1 MNPRLLDPRLL
12 AALRALLIAVIA
24 AMVMPQLAQA
34 QYYDPYRP
42 PPPVYGGPVYGAPQ
56 PYGRPPYGDP
66 RYGGPPPGYY
76 NRPPPPPAYGRPP
89 PRYGSNM
96 GTGCV
101 TSRGNCSTDRP
112 VPIGTGCRCMIPGF
126 GRKRGAV
133 EY

>member
-1 MNPRLLDPRLL
+1 MSPRLL
-12 AALRALLIAVIA
+12 AAFSAVLIAIA
-24 AMVMPQLAQA
+24 AVMTMPQIALA

-42 PPPVYGGPVYGAPQ
+42 PPPVYGGPVYGGPVYGAPQ
-56 PYGRPPYGDP
+56 PYGRPPYGS
-66 RYGGPPPGYY
+66 PPPGYY

-96 GTGCV
+96 GMGCV
-101 TSRGNCSTDRP
+101 TSRGTCSTDRP

>member
-1 MNPRLLDPRLL
+1 MNPRFNPRFL
-12 AALRALLIAVIA
+12 AAVRAAIIAFVA
-24 AMVMPQLAQA
+24 AMAMPQPAEA

-56 PYGRPPYGDP
+56 PYGRQPYGDP

-89 PRYGSNM
+89 PPRYGSNM
-96 GTGCV
+96 GMGCV
-101 TSRGNCSTDRP
+101 TSRGTCSTDRP